1 MASDTSLH
9 GEETVESLTFY
20 IMAGA
25 VFLFSLAVQATLKRT
40 YAKWSKVR
48 NSSNSPGA
56 DVARDI
62 LDANEMRRVQ
72 VEEVAGKLSDH
83 YDPRSKVIRLSPPVY
98 GVPSVAAMAISAHES
113 GHAIQDHQHYGP
125 LKFRTAAA
133 PVANLAGRF
142 GIPAAILGSFVGSIE
157 LVQFG
162 VLAYVG
168 ALLLQF
174 LTLPVEFNASKRAL
188 GQLERL
194 QLMSDEERDGAQ
206 KVLRAAA
213 MTYVAGVASAAGYI
227 IYLVL
232 VGGRWL
238 LRKPP
243 VPPPTVP

>member
-1 MASDTSLH
+1 MLYFIVIAP
-9 GEETVESLTFY
+9 
-20 IMAGA
+20 A
-25 VFLFSLAVQATLKRT
+25 VILGIVAQMMVRSA
-40 YAKWSKVR
+40 YARGRKV
-48 NSSNSPGA
+48 A
-56 DVARDI
+56 ARMSGFAAARRI
-62 LDANEMRRVQ
+62 LDA
-72 VEEVAGKLSDH
+72 AGLGQIHIEQTPGHLSDH

-113 GHAIQDHQHYGP
+113 GHAIQDHQRYGP

-142 GIPAAILGSFVGSIE
+142 GIPAAILGSFVGSGV
-157 LVQFG
+157 LVQVG

-194 QLMSDEERDGAQ
+194 QLMSDEEREGAQ

-213 MTYVAGVASAAGYI
+213 MTYVASVASAAGYI
-227 IYLVL
+227 IYLAL
-232 VGGRWL
+232 LGGRWL

-243 VPPPTVP
+243 VPPPVP